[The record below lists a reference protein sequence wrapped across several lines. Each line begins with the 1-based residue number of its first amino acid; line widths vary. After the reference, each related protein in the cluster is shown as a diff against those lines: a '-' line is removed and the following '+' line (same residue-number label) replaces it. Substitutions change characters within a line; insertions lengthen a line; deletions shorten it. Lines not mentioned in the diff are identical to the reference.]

1 MERTLAQNGR
11 KVSGIKVDYLK
22 LIAVILNVINSFLIL
37 FLLVQMVRNSYYRHR
52 TRKQER
58 EREERF
64 MIELKRIMEE
74 QSWKH

>member
-11 KVSGIKVDYLK
+11 KVSEIKVDYLK

-37 FLLVQMVRNSYYRHR
+37 FLLVQMVRNLHYQYR